1 MHVQKINKKK
11 TGKQQICKLTL
22 PLSQIHQNILVFA
35 THTCIFHYHK
45 QSMYLPLNKTKQ
57 IGFPHFIQISPF
69 LSCIDKDKS
78 IKSNKGIKNQGYTKQ
93 FNSIENRDNS
103 PYEQQRLKTSFSP
116 YKNRKHKTSVEKNNF
131 GDNLG
136 GGEK

>member
-1 MHVQKINKKK
+1 MHVQKINKKNRK
-11 TGKQQICKLTL
+11 TTNMQTNSPPKLDT
-22 PLSQIHQNILVFA
+22 SK
-35 THTCIFHYHK
+35 HTCIFHYHK

-93 FNSIENRDNS
+93 FNSIENRNNS